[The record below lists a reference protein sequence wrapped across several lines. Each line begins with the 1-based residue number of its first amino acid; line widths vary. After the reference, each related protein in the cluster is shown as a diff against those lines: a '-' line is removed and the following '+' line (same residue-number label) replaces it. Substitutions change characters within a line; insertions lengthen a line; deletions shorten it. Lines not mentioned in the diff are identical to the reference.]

1 MKAIRDFD
9 YTEVN
14 PYTCRLHV
22 ADYLTNADGI
32 NLSNVGELYDLDKAG
47 VQLYEYMSAHSD
59 DLIDEYCNDVLCKS
73 PFDTVPDGVLADV
86 CMACA
91 RDTEAEAE

>member
-14 PYTCRLHV
+14 PHTCAMHV
-22 ADYLTNADGI
+22 REYLANSSAVE
-32 NLSNVGELYDLDKAG
+32 NPEAEYDLDMAG

-91 RDTEAEAE
+91 RDTEAEAER